1 MNSYPRYR
9 RTSKKR
15 TWLRGI
21 PGIPYST
28 RFDCGQ
34 CASEEH
40 LDFDSEGFC
49 FQNTSIQL
57 LKGKHRENRLILLIF
72 WKHLQQRFCF
82 AAMFSPRFYRYRR
95 RFTAFNLVS
104 FNWFSG
110 VGICFGSGHQT
121 WPARDYFLCRCFFL
135 FSWNS
140 LHMLFHRCQRW
151 MAASNSTAC
160 FICSFL
166 SSRHRQFVPSHYPE
180 NWNWGA
186 SIPPTPDSHSYITW
200 SFKHHPKKQSG
211 VK

>member
-1 MNSYPRYR
+1 MCKWV
-9 RTSKKR
+9 T
-15 TWLRGI
+15 
-21 PGIPYST
+21 
-28 RFDCGQ
+28 
-34 CASEEH
+34 
-40 LDFDSEGFC
+40 FC
-49 FQNTSIQL
+49 FRFWRFLFSKHFNTTSER
-57 LKGKHRENRLILLIF
+57 KGTHRENRLILLIF

-104 FNWFSG
+104 FNWFSLAYPLVVVIKHG
-110 VGICFGSGHQT
+110 PQGTISCVDVFSCF
-121 WPARDYFLCRCFFL
+121 PEILCTCF
-135 FSWNS
+135 ST
-140 LHMLFHRCQRW
+140 
-151 MAASNSTAC
+151 AASVGWLLQTQLRVSC
-160 FICSFL
+160 CFL